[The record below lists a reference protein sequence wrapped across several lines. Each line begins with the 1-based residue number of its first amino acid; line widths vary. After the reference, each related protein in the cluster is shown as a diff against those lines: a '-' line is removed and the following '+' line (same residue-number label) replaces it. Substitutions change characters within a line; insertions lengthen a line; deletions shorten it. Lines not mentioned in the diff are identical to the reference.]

1 MTDILVI
8 GATGFRGR
16 FITRY
21 LANHPQ
27 RTSFM
32 LGIAARSP
40 SKLDALKQSLALDER
55 VLTVHVDVT
64 QPAQVWRRS

>member
-1 MTDILVI
+1 
-8 GATGFRGR
+8 
-16 FITRY
+16 
-21 LANHPQ
+21 
-27 RTSFM
+27 M